1 MAHCE
6 LLTGKRFHPKGP
18 SSRAVPAGS
27 RCPARPSQQ
36 AGLHLQ
42 PKEPTEAAPPTPS
55 GSGWLLQAAEHHRND
70 LRHLWSV
77 QQELRHRRGPAWADV
92 DPQPF
97 QRGDEDTTSTPLVSA
112 DGGSAVQAVVF
123 LQPCWYG
130 VPRSV
135 AASAPS
141 GKEPRGDGGP
151 AMLPS
156 CTPCA
161 FSPSR
166 AARVTAA
173 RGGTAAFPR
182 SERSAPLQ
190 LVQHP
195 PAHPPL
201 PSVVPWLPQLPC
213 QPRSCT

>member
-1 MAHCE
+1 MAHCK

-27 RCPARPSQQ
+27 QCPARPSQQ

-55 GSGWLLQAAEHHRND
+55 GSGWLLQAAEHHRNR

-77 QQELRHRRGPAWADV
+77 QQELRHHRGPAWADV

-112 DGGSAVQAVVF
+112 DGGSTVQAVVF

-130 VPRSV
+130 VV

-156 CTPCA
+156 CTPCV

-195 PAHPPL
+195 PPHPPL
-201 PSVVPWLPQLPC
+201 PSVVPWPPQLPW